1 MYKIRRLHIVN
12 IATDLIISLT
22 GIERPIRVYGV
33 KTGSKTLMEMDMVLS
48 LSKAPLARNKNVD
61 GAALN
66 LRHFS
71 PARHRD
77 SEIRP

>member
-1 MYKIRRLHIVN
+1 
-12 IATDLIISLT
+12 
-22 GIERPIRVYGV
+22 
-33 KTGSKTLMEMDMVLS
+33 MEMDMVLS